1 MVRCSSHT
9 EACITYLYFKKRY
22 AAAYAWA
29 RALLRR
35 LHVLVEMPSAAWD
48 ATSTFPAYPV
58 HSQTKLQK
66 SLSGSGA
73 ARESLDI
80 ALRCMLQLHP
90 DTPWALSN
98 EELGIV
104 AAAFHKVRLD
114 PAEYR
119 GLVAG
124 GVVQDDA
131 VKKMLVRRSPNPVDA
146 APRPRRDARR
156 RVRAQWPL
164 S

>member
-1 MVRCSSHT
+1 
-9 EACITYLYFKKRY
+9 
-22 AAAYAWA
+22 
-29 RALLRR
+29 
-35 LHVLVEMPSAAWD
+35 MPSAAWD